1 MKIIE
6 VKNYKELSR
15 IASDIIVEEIN
26 KKPKIVI
33 GFATGK
39 TPKKTYKN
47 LVKAYKNKKVD
58 FSKITALDADEF
70 YPIKKE
76 NKKSYY
82 HYLFVNLFNKV
93 NVNKKNI
100 FLLNGNTKDPEKEC
114 AGYEKSIK
122 ENPVDLQLLGIG
134 ENGHIGFNEP
144 GSSRNSKTRV
154 VGLTHI
160 KGTGITM
167 GISTI
172 MKAKKVILL
181 ASGKKKAKAIYGLVK
196 GKLTE
201 EVPASFLREH
211 KDFILII
218 DKKAGSLL

>member
-6 VKNYKELSR
+6 VNNYKELSR

-26 KKPKIVI
+26 KKPTSVI
-33 GFATGK
+33 SFATGK
-39 TPKKTYKN
+39 TPKKTYIN

-58 FSKITALDADEF
+58 FSKITSLDVDEF
-70 YPIKKE
+70 YPIKRGSI
-76 NKKSYY
+76 KSYY
-82 HYLFVNLFNKV
+82 HYLFVNLLGKV

-100 FLLNGNTKDPEKEC
+100 FLLDGSTKNPEKEC
-114 AGYEKSIK
+114 TEYEKKIK
-122 ENPVDLQLLGIG
+122 ENPIDLQILGIG

-160 KGTGITM
+160 KGTGITL
-167 GISTI
+167 GIGTI

-196 GKLTE
+196 GKITE

>member
-6 VKNYKELSR
+6 VKNHKELSR
-15 IASDIIVEEIN
+15 IASDIIVGEIN

-39 TPKKTYKN
+39 TPKMTYKN
-47 LVKAYKNKKVD
+47 LVKAYKSKKVD
-58 FSKITALDADEF
+58 FSKITAFDADEF

-76 NKKSYY
+76 NKKSYS
-82 HYLFVNLFNKV
+82 HYLFGNLFNKV

-100 FLLNGNTKDPEKEC
+100 FLLNGSTKDPEKEC
-114 AGYEKSIK
+114 SNYEKKIK
-122 ENPVDLQLLGIG
+122 ENPIDLQILGIG

-144 GSSRNSKTRV
+144 GSLRNSKTRV

-167 GISTI
+167 GVGT
-172 MKAKKVILL
+172 MMNAKKVILL
-181 ASGKKKAKAIYGLVK
+181 ASGKKKAKAIHGLVK
-196 GKLTE
+196 GKITE
-201 EVPASFLREH
+201 ELPASFLRRH
-211 KDFILII
+211 KNFVLII
-218 DKKAGSLL
+218 DRKAGSLL